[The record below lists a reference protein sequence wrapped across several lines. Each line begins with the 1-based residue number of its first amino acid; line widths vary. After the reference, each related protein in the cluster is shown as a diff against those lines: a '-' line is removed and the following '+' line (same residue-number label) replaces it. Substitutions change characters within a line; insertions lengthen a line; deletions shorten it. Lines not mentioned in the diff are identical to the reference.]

1 MAVLTWDEVG
11 DRIYQTGVDHGVLYL
26 QDGTVVPW
34 NGLVSIEE
42 SPDLEQKS
50 FYLDGIKFLESITPN
65 DFQGKLTAFT
75 YPEEFDT
82 VNGIAHV
89 SPGLSYY
96 DQPPKSFNL
105 SYRTKIGNDVE
116 GEDYGYKIH
125 ILYNIMAAPDSYSY
139 GSMSDSSVQP
149 ITFAWTLSGTPQKID
164 KSRPTVHVSIDSR
177 ITPPEIMAIIESKLY
192 GTENNPPSLPIIT
205 EIGEY
210 FGYRGALLIID
221 FQDGTWMA
229 IDESDTFINFV
240 DDPNNTNFRID
251 GVDATYLDVDTYNV
265 SSTDVGLED

>member
-1 MAVLTWDEVG
+1 MALLTWDDVG
-11 DRIYQTGVDHGVLYL
+11 DRVYQTGIDHGVLYL
-26 QDGTVVPW
+26 QDGTVAPW

-42 SPDLEQKS
+42 SPSLELKS
-50 FYLDGIKFLESITPN
+50 HYLDGIKYLENLTPN

-75 YPEEFDT
+75 YPDEFDT

-96 DQPPKSFNL
+96 DQPSKSFNL
-105 SYRTKIGNDVE
+105 SYRTKVGNDVE
-116 GEDYGYKIH
+116 GEELGYKIH
-125 ILYNIMAAPDSYSY
+125 ILYNIIAVPDSYSY
-139 GSMSDSSVQP
+139 GSIQDSSVAP
-149 ITFAWTLSGTPQKID
+149 ITFGWSLTGVPQKIA

-177 ITPPEIMAIIESKLY
+177 ETPSEILEIIESKLY

-210 FGYRGALLIID
+210 FGYRGALIIID

-229 IDESDTFINFV
+229 IDESNTFINMV
-240 DDPNNTNFRID
+240 DSTNTNFRID
-251 GVDATYLDVDTYNV
+251 GVDATYLDPDTYNV

>member
-11 DRIYQTGVDHGVLYL
+11 DRIYQTGIDHGVLYL

-34 NGLVSIEE
+34 NGLVSVEE
-42 SPDLEQKS
+42 APDQEFKS
-50 FYLDGIKFLESITPN
+50 YYLDGIKYLETLAPN
-65 DFQGKLTAFT
+65 DFSAKLSAFT
-75 YPEEFDT
+75 YPDEFDT

-96 DQPPKSFNL
+96 DQPSKTFSL

-116 GEDYGYKIH
+116 GEEFGYKIH
-125 ILYNIMAAPDSYSY
+125 ILYNLTARPDAYTY
-139 GSMSDSSVQP
+139 GTKSDSSAQP
-149 ITFAWTLSGTPQKID
+149 ITFGWILSGVPQRID
-164 KSRPTVHVSIDSR
+164 KSRPTVHISIDSR
-177 ITPPEIMAIIESKLY
+177 TTPPEIMQIIESKLY
-192 GTENNPPSLPIIT
+192 GTESNPPSLPVIT

-210 FGYRGALLIID
+210 FGYRGALIIID

-229 IDESDTFINFV
+229 IDESDTFINMV
-240 DDPNNTNFRID
+240 EPGYFRID
-251 GVDATYLDVDTYNV
+251 GCDATYLDADTYNV